1 MMKIKSYG
9 DFITE
14 SNNTPPGPGIDK
26 TISVSVSDDD
36 VILFTTEPI
45 LSNLI
50 SNQQVSII
58 GNQLYYYD
66 NDETIQKLN
75 QFFPEKIVNTLEE
88 IEKEIG
94 HVSNESIGK

>member
-1 MMKIKSYG
+1 MIKTYSE
-9 DFITE
+9 FINE

-36 VILFTTEPI
+36 IILFTTEPI

-88 IEKEIG
+88 LDREIG
-94 HVSNESIGK
+94 HVSNETKKN